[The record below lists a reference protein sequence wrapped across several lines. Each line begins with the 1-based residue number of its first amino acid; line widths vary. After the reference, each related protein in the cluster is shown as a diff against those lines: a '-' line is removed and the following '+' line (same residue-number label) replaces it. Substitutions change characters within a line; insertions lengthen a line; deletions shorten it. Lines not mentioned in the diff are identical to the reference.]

1 MKSSEDHRFS
11 DGFRGITGSL
21 IRLILETRFG
31 DDIYWKL
38 LFWTRFELSSIQYR
52 SYKTYELWMLGV
64 VILEYIRFV
73 RLKFIHECRS

>member
-31 DDIYWKL
+31 DDIY
-38 LFWTRFELSSIQYR
+38 
-52 SYKTYELWMLGV
+52 
-64 VILEYIRFV
+64 
-73 RLKFIHECRS
+73 